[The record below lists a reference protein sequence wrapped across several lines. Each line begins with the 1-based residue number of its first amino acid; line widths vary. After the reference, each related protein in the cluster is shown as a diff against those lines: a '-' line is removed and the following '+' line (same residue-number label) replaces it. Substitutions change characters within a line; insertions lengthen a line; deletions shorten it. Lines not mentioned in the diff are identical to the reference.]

1 MGKYLVKLNDS
12 EDGSI
17 HIRGIV
23 DLSKLR
29 FPSFQVNKC
38 ERSIFMDNGA
48 IEVVSDIVHGSFQK
62 SAPEIVHYMNVGMTK
77 FLSGEN
83 YDEFMMLYQTKRGVI
98 MNSVSLIESFIED
111 LENFKKAELL
121 DYAGYTYRD
130 EGYLLTLQILRDSGV
145 VEMTVWDDKSEKRTQ
160 ELADSPEKLRRLIIC
175 EAGLFNDTEKLNSLL
190 RDLGME
196 LFNKEDEKLRTK

>member
-1 MGKYLVKLNDS
+1 MGKYLVKLNDA

-17 HIRGIV
+17 HIGGIV

-29 FPSFQVNKC
+29 FPSFQLNKS
-38 ERSIFMDNGA
+38 ERSIFMDNGS
-48 IEVVSDIVHGSFQK
+48 IEVVSNIVHGSFQK
-62 SAPEIVHYMNVGMTK
+62 AAPEIVHYMNLGMTK
-77 FLSGEN
+77 FLSEED
-83 YDEFMMLYQTKRGVI
+83 YHEFMVVYKTKRGVI
-98 MNSVSLIESFIED
+98 MNPVSMLDSFID
-111 LENFKKAELL
+111 GLETIKNSKLL
-121 DYAGYTYRD
+121 DYAGYTYRE
-130 EGYLLTLQILRDSGV
+130 EGYLLTLQIPRDSGE

-175 EAGLFNDTEKLNSLL
+175 EAGLFDDTEKLNSLL